1 MKRKSSRKPKA
12 APAKRPVRLSRK
24 KTTMAKPPKAD
35 NIAAL
40 VEANAQALGLNI
52 EPEWR
57 GGVIF
62 NLGLIMRIAALVDE
76 FPLLDDAETAPI
88 YRA

>member
-1 MKRKSSRKPKA
+1 MTDSDP
-12 APAKRPVRLSRK
+12 L
-24 KTTMAKPPKAD
+24 AD
-35 NIAAL
+35 LRTFAT
-40 VEANAQALGLNI
+40 EAEAYAFLELPLI

-57 GGVIF
+57 ESIIF

-76 FPLLDDAETAPI
+76 FALPDDAETAPI